1 MYYIG
6 LKQTYTLQTVLQVGK
21 IVHFAKCLEFAAFK
35 VGWECSDSCFEIKWI
50 QSIQKQVTVT
60 SDILK
65 EKKLYFIIAF
75 SQRFYSVYM
84 LMLIYVIA

>member
-35 VGWECSDSCFEIKWI
+35 AGWECSDSCFEIKWI

-60 SDILK
+60 FRYIK
-65 EKKLYFIIAF
+65 GEKIVFHYCFQSKVL
-75 SQRFYSVYM
+75 
-84 LMLIYVIA
+84 